1 MARKKGWYWPWILGG
16 LMAVVLGANLI
27 LIYVATSDR
36 SFAVEQDYYRKG
48 LRWDAKREQDRR
60 NAELGWTLD
69 LVVAS
74 TLSPDGTVAIT
85 ALLCDGDGGEITG
98 AQIKLDAFH
107 NARAAYILSADLKHA
122 ENGSY
127 AASLP
132 MRRPGLWEFRFEI
145 SRDGERFTHTT
156 TKELFWR

>member
-1 MARKKGWYWPWILGG
+1 
-16 LMAVVLGANLI
+16 MAVVLGANLI

-85 ALLCDGDGGEITG
+85 ALLRDGDGGEITG